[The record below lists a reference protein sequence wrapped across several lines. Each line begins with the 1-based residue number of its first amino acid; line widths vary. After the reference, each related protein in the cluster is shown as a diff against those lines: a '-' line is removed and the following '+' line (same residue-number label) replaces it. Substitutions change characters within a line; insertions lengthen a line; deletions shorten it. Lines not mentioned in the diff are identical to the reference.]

1 MPDITEIFDTRVS
14 FEQYWDAAG
23 ETAYMVGV
31 SLFIG
36 ALIGI
41 PVGVAL
47 VLTRRGGLLPNQ
59 IFYTILNFTVN
70 IIRSVPF
77 IILMVAIV
85 PFTRMVTGSSI
96 GTTAALVPLTLYI
109 APFIARVIETALLD
123 VDDGIL
129 EAAKSMG
136 ANLPQTI
143 WHFLLPEAKSSIYL
157 ALTTATVGLIGAT
170 AMAGTIGGGGVGDL
184 AISYGYQQFD
194 SIAIIATVIILI
206 IVVQAIQSIGNWLA
220 RRARQD

>member
-14 FEQYWDAAG
+14 LEQYWEAAG

-47 VLTRRGGLLPNQ
+47 VLTRRGGLMPHQ
-59 IFYTILNFTVN
+59 GFFAVLNFVVN

-85 PFTRMVTGSSI
+85 PFTRIVTGSSI

-109 APFIARVIETALLD
+109 APFIARVVETALLD
-123 VDDGIL
+123 VDEGIL
-129 EAAKSMG
+129 EAAKAMG
-136 ANLPQTI
+136 ATLPQTI

-184 AISYGYQQFD
+184 AS
-194 SIAIIATVIILI
+194 TL
-206 IVVQAIQSIGNWLA
+206 
-220 RRARQD
+220 R